1 MGSIGTKLIQN
12 FKFLVSVAVMLGMLR
27 PYRILIMIQRPMMQL
42 IDLLP
47 CMMGSLM
54 GCVVS
59 KKCVTI
65 NVRPGYQELLDDTVS
80 SIYPFKPSNTPE
92 KDKWEAISCSSDH
105 FGRLYIWTAEN
116 DVFDEQTLQVRPR

>member
-1 MGSIGTKLIQN
+1 
-12 FKFLVSVAVMLGMLR
+12 MLGMLR
-27 PYRILIMIQRPMMQL
+27 PYRILTMIQRPMMQL

-65 NVRPGYQELLDDTVS
+65 NVRPGYQELLDDTFLENFR
-80 SIYPFKPSNTPE
+80 YPKKGQMGGDVMLFRS
-92 KDKWEAISCSSDH
+92 
-105 FGRLYIWTAEN
+105 FWT
-116 DVFDEQTLQVRPR
+116 TLHLDCRK